1 MTRLLLYTRE
11 RTCPDQELARRCLAE
26 FNVTYIEH
34 NISREPDA
42 AQIMQDLVGCLA
54 VPTLVIADEEDN
66 PIDSPLPLGP
76 YQSVRN
82 VDRGSIISE
91 PSRDG
96 LRRFLIKHGL
106 LAA

>member
-1 MTRLLLYTRE
+1 M
-11 RTCPDQELARRCLAE
+11 ARRCLAE
-26 FNVTYIEH
+26 FSVPYTEV

-42 AQIMQDLVGCLA
+42 AQMMHELVGCLA
-54 VPTLVIADEEDN
+54 VPTLVIADETHL
-66 PIDSPLPLGP
+66 PIEPPQPMGK
-76 YQSVRN
+76 YESVRN

-106 LAA
+106 LLPA